1 MENME
6 NMENIENKSKVL
18 EEIMRIKLKDNKK
31 IIDKYFVK
39 PDGTNNFKQPK

>member
-31 IIDKYFVK
+31 I
-39 PDGTNNFKQPK
+39 FK